1 MICSSG
7 GEGATGV
14 TRVLITIFSNSWVEQ
29 LEDNFAFGIGARSQL
44 QLIVGE

>member
-14 TRVLITIFSNSWVEQ
+14 TRVLITIFSNSWAEQ
-29 LEDNFAFGIGARSQL
+29 LEDNFAFGIGARSHL
-44 QLIVGE
+44 NPIVGE